1 MTDEA
6 LHRQLADTWYIP
18 EGLVGWFSVVDHKVI
33 AKRYIATAFVF
44 FGIAGLLAAMMRI
57 QLAVPD
63 NHFLSADRYNQFFT
77 VHGTAMMFLFAV
89 PVMEAMGVYLVPLMV
104 GTRAIAFPRLNAFSY
119 YVYLFGGVM
128 LFVALFVNSGP
139 DVGWFAYVPL
149 SGPDYGP
156 GKRPDFWAQLITFT
170 EVSGLAV
177 AVELVA
183 TISTAT
189 ARAATS
195 VNVISCAQKS
205 ARLPGV

>member
-1 MTDEA
+1 
-6 LHRQLADTWYIP
+6 
-18 EGLVGWFSVVDHKVI
+18 
-33 AKRYIATAFVF
+33 
-44 FGIAGLLAAMMRI
+44 
-57 QLAVPD
+57 
-63 NHFLSADRYNQFFT
+63 
-77 VHGTAMMFLFAV
+77 
-89 PVMEAMGVYLVPLMV
+89 GVYLVPLMV

-183 TISTAT
+183 TIFKTRAPGMSLNRMPLFVWSMLVTALM
-189 ARAATS
+189 
-195 VNVISCAQKS
+195 VI
-205 ARLPGV
+205 